1 MATFDGLLRLNKWS
15 LVTSVYEANRY
26 TDAYLDFRME
36 PIDFLKVKVG
46 EAFII
51 RNAGGSVSN
60 NLADF
65 FFKDKFLQ
73 NQLKGVILIHHDDCG
88 VQHVTADDISAD
100 LKERFPEHCAII
112 DKLHFGMHNPDRSVE
127 YRTCNQ
133 EQREKDVEFLKDCP
147 FFRKDIAIRGFIYD
161 LKTNRS
167 EMIDMRFEA
176 FVE

>member
-1 MATFDGLLRLNKWS
+1 MATFDGLLRLNK
-15 LVTSVYEANRY
+15 VYSKTASPVPF
-26 TDAYLDFRME
+26 TADLPPGDAYLDFRME

-112 DKLHFGMHNPDRSVE
+112 DKLHFGMHNPDSV
-127 YRTCNQ
+127 
-133 EQREKDVEFLKDCP
+133 K
-147 FFRKDIAIRGFIYD
+147 
-161 LKTNRS
+161 KTSNS
-167 EMIDMRFEA
+167 
-176 FVE
+176 